1 MDIWIR
7 RLECIISTSAFIA
20 FWEHQQR
27 CSAHTLNLVVNDA
40 AKCCLEA
47 TAFFDLVLRVY
58 VLFTASTRLW
68 EVLNRHVSNLTVK
81 PLSETRW
88 ESRIDAL
95 KPLRYQLDDIYSTML
110 WQRFADDTNLTH
122 WHIKWHLRTDQQ
134 FKLLFKDV
142 LNLCIQYKLDPVSL
156 PRQRRPPSRF
166 TGSGEPH
173 VSDSAESHF
182 RASFFLA
189 VDTAVTQ
196 LSTRF
201 DKKSP
206 GLQSY
211 LSLEQILL
219 TGEIPSQSTLRD
231 TYNDL
236 LKCSSMPIQLAMFR
250 TLWRVCMRLRPRLK
264 KWCQKYVVY
273 SMKLNTSSDYCSS
286 VQPPRAQQNAHLAP
300 CDGSKTGFGAL
311 WANKDSMVLPYA
323 TLISIHWTNWIS
335 QTWHANSRRFRTS
348 EGV

>member
-1 MDIWIR
+1 MYGCMDIWIR

-122 WHIKWHLRTDQQ
+122 
-134 FKLLFKDV
+134 
-142 LNLCIQYKLDPVSL
+142 
-156 PRQRRPPSRF
+156 
-166 TGSGEPH
+166 
-173 VSDSAESHF
+173 
-182 RASFFLA
+182 
-189 VDTAVTQ
+189 
-196 LSTRF
+196 
-201 DKKSP
+201 
-206 GLQSY
+206 
-211 LSLEQILL
+211 
-219 TGEIPSQSTLRD
+219 
-231 TYNDL
+231 
-236 LKCSSMPIQLAMFR
+236 
-250 TLWRVCMRLRPRLK
+250 
-264 KWCQKYVVY
+264 
-273 SMKLNTSSDYCSS
+273 
-286 VQPPRAQQNAHLAP
+286 
-300 CDGSKTGFGAL
+300 
-311 WANKDSMVLPYA
+311 
-323 TLISIHWTNWIS
+323 
-335 QTWHANSRRFRTS
+335 
-348 EGV
+348 